1 MKIITFKNKSFDENC
16 IIIHYIKRYVK
27 RCINNIIDKQ
37 NKRFTVIKVFHNVF
51 LCIVRT
57 HEYHKFTLNVIY
69 HRSAVHFN
77 RLIEIHALRV
87 VLTNAY
93 YNYTRCS

>member
-1 MKIITFKNKSFDENC
+1 MQKLLCTHENC

-27 RCINNIIDKQ
+27 RCINNLIDKQ

-87 VLTNAY
+87 VLTLD
-93 YNYTRCS
+93 RLDKLFLR

>member
-1 MKIITFKNKSFDENC
+1 MKIALLYIILKDMSKDASIILLTNK
-16 IIIHYIKRYVK
+16 I
-27 RCINNIIDKQ
+27 
-37 NKRFTVIKVFHNVF
+37 RFTVIKVFHNVF

-77 RLIEIHALRV
+77 RLIGIHALRV